1 MTTVNETLTQTGF
14 LLKGNIEEPTKKG
27 DDAHTPLTSSVH
39 TAGCERGF
47 SVQNRILTT
56 FRNRLTIEIQQKLMR
71 VKIYHADQIKKMKDQ
86 SSDKAIL
93 NKKAYKKEVF
103 DFNAALLKWK
113 VSKDRRIYELKKAE
127 INSSVDCRSAWS
139 GYFSFQ

>member
-14 LLKGNIEEPTKKG
+14 LSKGNIEEPTKKG

-39 TAGCERGF
+39 TAGCERAF

-56 FRNRLTIEIQQKLMR
+56 FRNRLTTEIQQKLMR

-93 NKKAYKKEVF
+93 NKKEVF

-113 VSKDRRIYELKKAE
+113 VSKDRRIYEPKKLK
-127 INSSVDCRSAWS
+127 
-139 GYFSFQ
+139 

>member
-1 MTTVNETLTQTGF
+1 
-14 LLKGNIEEPTKKG
+14 
-27 DDAHTPLTSSVH
+27 
-39 TAGCERGF
+39 
-47 SVQNRILTT
+47 
-56 FRNRLTIEIQQKLMR
+56 MR

-93 NKKAYKKEVF
+93 NKKEVF

>member
-1 MTTVNETLTQTGF
+1 MWKLWHLIAKFHPEFPNLNVLAR
-14 LLKGNIEEPTKKG
+14 L
-27 DDAHTPLTSSVH
+27 ALTSSVH

-56 FRNRLTIEIQQKLMR
+56 FRNRLTIENQQKLMR

-93 NKKAYKKEVF
+93 NKKEVF
-103 DFNAALLKWK
+103 D
-113 VSKDRRIYELKKAE
+113 
-127 INSSVDCRSAWS
+127 
-139 GYFSFQ
+139 

>member
-1 MTTVNETLTQTGF
+1 MLTP
-14 LLKGNIEEPTKKG
+14 LKPTNQQIRKQMSIKKLWHLI
-27 DDAHTPLTSSVH
+27 AKFHPEFPNLSVLARLALTSSVH

-47 SVQNRILTT
+47 SVQNRILTI
-56 FRNRLTIEIQQKLMR
+56 FRNRLTIENQQKLMR

-93 NKKAYKKEVF
+93 NKKEVF

-113 VSKDRRIYELKKAE
+113 VSKDRRIYELKKLK
-127 INSSVDCRSAWS
+127 
-139 GYFSFQ
+139 

>member
-14 LLKGNIEEPTKKG
+14 LSKGNIEEPTKKG

-47 SVQNRILTT
+47 SVQTT

-93 NKKAYKKEVF
+93 NKKEVF

-113 VSKDRRIYELKKAE
+113 VSKDRRLYELKKLK
-127 INSSVDCRSAWS
+127 
-139 GYFSFQ
+139 